1 MTIKVAINGFGR
13 IGRNVARAI
22 ISDHSHEIDLLA
34 INDSAPVE
42 TNLHLLKYDSIHG
55 TLAVKME
62 KINSDLFKI
71 NKKQIKKFSSKDPKD
86 IPWGELDIDLVLECT
101 GKFNDK
107 KLSVKHINAGAKKV
121 LVSAP
126 AKGVDITA
134 VFGVNHLEIK
144 PDHKIISN
152 ASCTTNALA
161 PLAMVLNDTVGID
174 TAFMT
179 TIHSYTGDQP
189 TLDRNHK
196 DLYRSRSAAQSI
208 IPTTTGAAISVGEVI
223 PQLKGKIDGIAMRVP
238 IPNVSAIDLK
248 FTTNKDTSINQINEI
263 LVQASKNQ
271 FQNILNTTNDK
282 LVSVDINHDSHS
294 AVIALDQTRVTN
306 KKLVRVM
313 AWYDNEWGFSQR
325 MCDMARHISRLP

>member
-22 ISDHSHEIDLLA
+22 ISDHTQEIDLLA
-34 INDSAPVE
+34 INDSASVE

-55 TLAVKME
+55 ALVDKIE

-71 NKKQIKKFSSKDPKD
+71 NKNQIKKFSSKDPND
-86 IPWGELDIDLVLECT
+86 LPWGDLNIDLVLECT

-121 LVSAP
+121 LISAP
-126 AKGVDITA
+126 AKDVDITA
-134 VFGVNHLEIK
+134 VFGVNHHEIMA
-144 PDHKIISN
+144 DHKVISN

-161 PLAMVLNDTVGID
+161 PLAMALNDSVGID

-196 DLYRSRSAAQSI
+196 DLYRARSAAQSI

-223 PQLKGKIDGIAMRVP
+223 PQLRGKIDGMAMRVP

-248 FTTNKDTSINQINEI
+248 FTANRDTTINEVNEI
-263 LVQASKNQ
+263 LVQASNNQ
-271 FQNILNTTNDK
+271 FLNILKTTNEK
-282 LVSVDINHDSHS
+282 LVSIDINHDSHS

-306 KKLVRVM
+306 KKFVRVM

-325 MCDMARHISRLP
+325 MCDMSKHIGRLP

>member
-1 MTIKVAINGFGR
+1 MALKVAINGFGR

-22 ISDHSHEIDLLA
+22 IRDHTPSIELAA
-34 INDSAPVE
+34 INDSAPIE
-42 TNLHLLKYDSIHG
+42 TNMHLLKYDSVHG
-55 TLAVKME
+55 TLNDEIK
-62 KINSDLFKI
+62 KIDSDSFEI
-71 NKKQIKKFSSKDPKD
+71 NKKQIKKFSTKTPEN
-86 IPWGELDIDLVLECT
+86 IPWGDLNIDLVLECT

-107 KLSVKHINAGAKKV
+107 KLSVKHVDAGAKKV
-121 LVSAP
+121 LISAP
-126 AKGVDITA
+126 AKAVDKTA
-134 VFGVNHLEIK
+134 VFGVNHLELK
-144 PDHKIISN
+144 PEHTVISN

-161 PLAMVLNDTVGID
+161 PMMKALNDTIGID

-223 PQLKGKIDGIAMRVP
+223 PQLKGRIDGIAMRVP
-238 IPNVSAIDLK
+238 TPNVSVIDLK
-248 FTTNKDTSINQINEI
+248 FTASQATSINEINKI
-263 LVQASKNQ
+263 LVQASNNQ
-271 FQNILNTTNDK
+271 FLNILKTTDEK
-282 LVSVDINHDSHS
+282 LVSIDLNHDSHS

-306 KKLVRVM
+306 KTFVRVM

-325 MCDMARHISRLP
+325 MCDMAKYIGTLS

>member
-22 ISDHSHEIDLLA
+22 ISDHSHEIDLIA
-34 INDSAPVE
+34 INDSASVE

-55 TLAVKME
+55 TLAADIE
-62 KINSDLFKI
+62 NNNSDLFKI
-71 NKKQIKKFSSKDPKD
+71 NKKQIKKFSSKDPTD

-107 KLSVKHINAGAKKV
+107 KSSFKHISAGAKK
-121 LVSAP
+121 SIGIGTC
-126 AKGVDITA
+126 KGCGYNSS
-134 VFGVNHLEIK
+134 FGVNHLEIK
-144 PDHKIISN
+144 PDHRVISN

-196 DLYRSRSAAQSI
+196 DLYRSRSTAQSI

-223 PQLKGKIDGIAMRVP
+223 PQLKGKIDGIAMRVQCKMY
-238 IPNVSAIDLK
+238 LQ
-248 FTTNKDTSINQINEI
+248 SI
-263 LVQASKNQ
+263 
-271 FQNILNTTNDK
+271 
-282 LVSVDINHDSHS
+282 
-294 AVIALDQTRVTN
+294 
-306 KKLVRVM
+306 
-313 AWYDNEWGFSQR
+313 
-325 MCDMARHISRLP
+325 

>member
-1 MTIKVAINGFGR
+1 MALKVAINGFGR

-22 ISDHSHEIDLLA
+22 IRDHTPSIELAA
-34 INDSAPVE
+34 INDSAPIE
-42 TNLHLLKYDSIHG
+42 TNMHLLKYDSVHG
-55 TLAVKME
+55 TLNDEIK
-62 KINSDLFKI
+62 KIDSDSFEL
-71 NKKQIKKFSSKDPKD
+71 NKKHIKKFSTKTPEN
-86 IPWGELDIDLVLECT
+86 IPWGDLNIDLVLECT

-107 KLSVKHINAGAKKV
+107 KLSVKHVDAGAKKV
-121 LVSAP
+121 LISAP
-126 AKGVDITA
+126 ANAVDKTA
-134 VFGVNHLEIK
+134 VFGVNHLELK
-144 PDHKIISN
+144 PEHTVISN

-161 PLAMVLNDTVGID
+161 PMMKALNDTIGID

-223 PQLKGKIDGIAMRVP
+223 PQLKGRIDGIAMRVP
-238 IPNVSAIDLK
+238 TPNVSVIDLK
-248 FTTNKDTSINQINEI
+248 FTASQATSINEINKI
-263 LVQASKNQ
+263 LVQASNNQ
-271 FQNILNTTNDK
+271 FLNILKTTDEK
-282 LVSVDINHDSHS
+282 LVSIDLNHDSHS

-306 KKLVRVM
+306 KTFVRVM

-325 MCDMARHISRLP
+325 MCDMAKYIGTLS

>member
-1 MTIKVAINGFGR
+1 MATKVAINGFGR

-22 ISDHSHEIDLLA
+22 IRDHTPSIELAA
-34 INDSAPVE
+34 INDSAPIE
-42 TNLHLLKYDSIHG
+42 TNMHLLKYDSVHG
-55 TLAVKME
+55 TLNDEIK
-62 KINSDLFKI
+62 KIDSDSFEI
-71 NKKQIKKFSSKDPKD
+71 NKKQINKFSTKTPEN
-86 IPWGELDIDLVLECT
+86 IPWGDLNIDLVLECT

-107 KLSVKHINAGAKKV
+107 KLSVKHIDAGAKKV
-121 LVSAP
+121 LISAP
-126 AKGVDITA
+126 ANAVDKTA
-134 VFGVNHLEIK
+134 VFGVNHLELK
-144 PDHKIISN
+144 PEHTVISN

-161 PLAMVLNDTVGID
+161 PMMKALNDTIGID

-223 PQLKGKIDGIAMRVP
+223 PQLKGRIDGIAMRVP
-238 IPNVSAIDLK
+238 TPNVSVIDLK
-248 FTTNKDTSINQINEI
+248 FTASQATSINEINKI
-263 LVQASKNQ
+263 LVQASNNQ
-271 FQNILNTTNDK
+271 FLNILKTTDEK
-282 LVSVDINHDSHS
+282 LVSIDLNHDSHS

-306 KKLVRVM
+306 KTFVRVM

-325 MCDMARHISRLP
+325 MCDMAKYIGTLS